1 VDLLPGTLYSQQT
14 ANCCKG
20 GVLSAWMQD
29 PAIASFQLTVGAAG
43 TSNSWRTVAVPTDFT
58 LKTPGLS
65 YSCGPATVIM
75 SDKSR
80 VPKAFSNEDLIFLFF
95 FFFFFFFF
103 TKDNMLI

>member
-1 VDLLPGTLYSQQT
+1 
-14 ANCCKG
+14 
-20 GVLSAWMQD
+20 MQD

-75 SDKSR
+75 SEKTPLTKS
-80 VPKAFSNEDLIFLFF
+80 FFYLLIFF
-95 FFFFFFFF
+95 
-103 TKDNMLI
+103 